1 MVSAT
6 DIVKRLEGKARP
18 DQLEGMARFG
28 ISTDNRLGV
37 SIPELRKLAKELRK
51 NHDLALDLWKTK
63 ISDAM
68 ILASMIDDPEKL
80 TEQQM
85 EDWVRSFDSWDVCDQ
100 VCMNLFDKHALAWK
114 KIVEWSKRDEEF
126 VKRAAFSLIACLSV
140 HDKEAED
147 QKFLAF
153 LPIIKRESVDNR
165 NYVKKAVNWA
175 LRNIGK
181 RNSNLN
187 KATIECSIELKQMDF
202 KASRW
207 IGSNALRE
215 LESEAVQRKTHIL
228 FLEKVGL
235 QMIYR

>member
-6 DIVKRLEGKARP
+6 DIVKRLEEKARP

-51 NHDLALDLWKTK
+51 NHDLALDLWNTK

-215 LESEAVQRKTHIL
+215 LESEAVQKKL
-228 FLEKVGL
+228 AAKKN
-235 QMIYR
+235 

>member
-6 DIVKRLEGKARP
+6 DIVKRLEEKTRP

-51 NHDLALDLWKTK
+51 NHDLSLDLWNTK

-215 LESEAVQRKTHIL
+215 LESEAVQKKL
-228 FLEKVGL
+228 AAKKN
-235 QMIYR
+235 

>member
-6 DIVKRLEGKARP
+6 DVIKRLEDKARP

-28 ISTDNRLGV
+28 ISTKNRLGV
-37 SIPELRKLAKELRK
+37 SIPELRKVAKELRK
-51 NHDLALDLWKTK
+51 NHELALDLWRTK
-63 ISDAM
+63 FSDAM
-68 ILASMIDDPEKL
+68 ILASMIDDSEKL

-140 HDKEAED
+140 HDKEADD

-187 KATIECSIELKQMDF
+187 KATIECAVELKQMGS

-215 LESEAVQRKTHIL
+215 LESAAVQKKL
-228 FLEKVGL
+228 AAKKN
-235 QMIYR
+235 

>member
-114 KIVEWSKRDEEF
+114 KIVEWSKREEEF

-187 KATIECSIELKQMDF
+187 KATIECSVELKQMDS

-215 LESEAVQRKTHIL
+215 LESVAVQKKL
-228 FLEKVGL
+228 AAKKN
-235 QMIYR
+235 